1 MNQKKVHEP
10 PKVTGLS
17 PKEGPPG
24 TKVTIRGEN
33 LGINA
38 KDLYGLTICGVNC
51 LLLAEWISPSKITC
65 RTTNCKG
72 MGEVIVTTKSAGE
85 GTCTVKFRGVQF
97 LPNALQE
104 CSIWMDESSIFE
116 RHLTTIH
123 RPSSPLQGGR
133 EDPLGLAVES
143 TSVLSDEELTSM
155 FPMGSSNLAHK
166 NFEPVWFLIENHSST
181 SFDDLK
187 KGLVHVQKQSSSLK
201 TEGPQTFIKS
211 NLGTFMNCQ
220 DILAGF
226 ANNLSNRERHSRRWK
241 PRSNTEVWIN
251 TLQTPDDLSAIHD
264 SLVRHE
270 PLGVPLPDVAEE
282 GEEGE
287 EETPRG
293 YTLEKLEES
302 LIQCNENAQRIFKSV
317 LHRKD
322 RADSTRNALNVL
334 NRFKFLFHLPITI
347 ERNIKKGDYEV
358 VINDY
363 ERARQLFADT
373 EVTAFK
379 KVYEEVEKRIVDL
392 RVQLKNKLMELPST
406 LDDQKKL
413 IRYLVELEAPGD
425 PAWECIVNQQ
435 HWLLKLLQKCKDD
448 HLQMDQQN
456 NPEPTSVTLR
466 AKVHHSRNRS
476 GSFNQMK
483 FNTADSEGKYSP
495 PQRVLLLEELVD
507 VLQLTLPDFVK
518 LGQSYFSASIVA
530 EAGGKD
536 MNIDRSKEKNF
547 RQMVTEVT
555 VLFANLV
562 RAAFLPDSLIK
573 IRKEERAKYG
583 FWSDTKQ
590 DGAAGAWLP
599 PCVRSVRSVLGSM
612 AALDVPSSALDHVH
626 SLVADLRVHCME
638 TLFIEAKEDIRGLHT
653 RETWVLQMDD
663 HGGITSLPM
672 LFESMVVDVVQ
683 HLQEVVSIA
692 KAGERD
698 IFSDYDVQRKTV
710 TLTSDILKAFAG
722 CLEQLAF
729 MGETEADTHRLRLSE
744 AQMRIPVSLFQSSED
759 SLPSMEQCLV
769 IVLSNCNHVSQFV
782 IPNLVEQFKKQ
793 GYPCML
799 EMERNAQEAYI
810 ELDEK
815 IFEAYCEQKTDP
827 LVGALEPGMYAGHF
841 DWGDCPKPTGVRPYI
856 KEAVMC
862 SVGIH
867 AEVHAIA
874 PAFMPRVM
882 ARVLEAISDEMARLM
897 GCIVEFSQ
905 NGALHAR
912 LELAAMEEALTAY
925 RNAGTSDSFK
935 EALDSVP
942 VLAREESKRLYNEH
956 LIQFRNEMRFQL
968 SCFTTDSMDSDAYY

>member
-1 MNQKKVHEP
+1 MNQKKSREP

-17 PKEGPPG
+17 PKEGHPG

-38 KDLYGLTICGVNC
+38 KDLHGLTICGVNC
-51 LLLAEWISPSKITC
+51 VLLAEWISPSKIVC
-65 RTTNCKG
+65 RTTNCRG
-72 MGEVIVTTKSAGE
+72 TGDVIVSTKSAGV
-85 GTCTVKFRGVQF
+85 GTCTVKFRSVQF
-97 LPNALQE
+97 LPNPLQE
-104 CSIWMDESSIFE
+104 CPIWVDESAFFD

-123 RPSSPLQGGR
+123 RPSSPLQGGPD
-133 EDPLGLAVES
+133 DPLGLSVES
-143 TSVLSDEELTSM
+143 ASVLSDEELTSM
-155 FPMGSSNLAHK
+155 FPMGSGNLAHK
-166 NFEPVWFLIENHSST
+166 NFEPVWYLIENHGST

-187 KGLVHVQKQSSSLK
+187 KGLAHIQKQSSSLK

-220 DILAGF
+220 DILAAF
-226 ANNLSNRERHSRRWK
+226 ASHLPSQRQKRFK
-241 PRSNTEVWIN
+241 ARSNTEVWIN
-251 TLQTPDDLSAIHD
+251 NLQTPTNESTAIHG
-264 SLVRHE
+264 SLVTHE
-270 PLGVPLPDVAEE
+270 PLGVPLPEVGEDQEE
-282 GEEGE
+282 GEEV
-287 EETPRG
+287 TPRG
-293 YTLEKLEES
+293 YTLEILEES

-347 ERNIKKGDYEV
+347 ERNIRKGDYEV

-363 ERARQLFADT
+363 ERARQLFSET
-373 EVTAFK
+373 EVSVFK
-379 KVYEEVEKRIVDL
+379 KVYEEVEKRIVEL
-392 RVQLKNKLMELPST
+392 RVQLKEKLMELPST
-406 LDDQKKL
+406 LDEQKKL

-425 PAWECIVNQQ
+425 PGWDCIRNQQ
-435 HWLLKLLQKCKDD
+435 QWLLKLLQKCKDD
-448 HLQMDQQN
+448 HLQLDQQN

-466 AKVHHSRNRS
+466 AKSHHTRNRS
-476 GSFNQMK
+476 
-483 FNTADSEGKYSP
+483 EGKDSP

-507 VLQLTLPDFVK
+507 VLQLTLPDLCK

-536 MNIDRSKEKNF
+536 MNIDRNKEKNF

-562 RAAFLPDSLIK
+562 RAAFLPDSLCK
-573 IRKEERAKYG
+573 LRKEDRAKYG
-583 FWSDTKQ
+583 FWSDTRQ
-590 DGAAGAWLP
+590 EGAAGAWLP

-638 TLFIEAKEDIRGLHT
+638 TLFKEAKEDIRGLHT

-663 HGGITSLPM
+663 HGGITSLPV

-683 HLQEVVSIA
+683 HLQEVVSVE

-744 AQMRIPVSLFQSSED
+744 AQMRIPVSLFQSAED

-827 LVGALEPGMYAGHF
+827 LVGALEPGLYAGHF
-841 DWGDCPKPTGVRPYI
+841 DWSDCPTPKVVRPYI
-856 KEAVMC
+856 KEAVMAA
-862 SVGIH
+862 VGIH

-882 ARVLEAISDEMARLM
+882 ARVLEAIADEMARLM
-897 GCIVEFSQ
+897 GCITEFSQ
-905 NGALHAR
+905 TGAIHAR
-912 LELAAMEEALTAY
+912 LELATMEHALTAY

-935 EALDSVP
+935 EALDGVP
-942 VLAREESKRLYNEH
+942 EISSAEHKRLLED
-956 LIQFRNEMRFQL
+956 LQVVFQNEMRFQL
-968 SCFTTDSMDSDAYY
+968 SCFTTDSSDSNSFY